1 MKKITAVVSVTF
13 FLISGMFL
21 SCTKKEMTKTY
32 RVGISMALFA
42 DNFLTYLRE
51 AMNEYAGNIPDL
63 EIFVE
68 DAKNDVGL
76 QLAQVENFIAQNYD
90 AVIVNP
96 ADTEATDSITEQCVK
111 SHMPLVYV
119 NRMPETELPS
129 GVVFVGSDEVVAGRE
144 QAKILAEKMGGKG
157 NIVIMLG
164 ELSSV
169 GTRGRTKGVKEVLS
183 QYPDIKLLDEQTA
196 IFQRSQALDLMS
208 NWLLAGYKINAV
220 AANNDEMAL
229 GTIMALKNAGLHP
242 NKDVFIGG
250 VDATPDA
257 LDAMK
262 AGELTVT
269 VFQNAKGQGEGAVK
283 AAYALAKKEHVDSKV
298 WIPFEPVTEE
308 NYKEYRKKLGLTD

>member
-1 MKKITAVVSVTF
+1 MKKIMAIVSITF
-13 FLISGMFL
+13 FLTSGMFL
-21 SCTKKEMTKTY
+21 SCTKRETKKNY
-32 RVGISMALFA
+32 RIGISMALFA

-51 AMNEYAGNIPDL
+51 AMGNYAENISDL

-96 ADTEATDSITEQCVK
+96 ADTEATNSITEQCVK
-111 SHMPLVYV
+111 ANMPLVYV
-119 NRMPETELPS
+119 NRMPETELPL

-144 QAKILAEKMGGKG
+144 QAKILAEKIGGQG
-157 NIVIMLG
+157 TIVIMLG

-169 GTRGRTKGVKEVLS
+169 GTRGRTKGVKEVLA
-183 QYPDIKLLDEQTA
+183 QYPNIKLLDEQSA
-196 IFQRSQALDLMS
+196 VFQRSQALDLMS
-208 NWLLAGYKINAV
+208 NWLLAGLKIDAV

-229 GTIMALKNAGLHP
+229 GAIMALKNAGLHP

-283 AAYALAKKEHVDSKV
+283 AAYALAKKEYVESKV
-298 WIPFEPVTEE
+298 WIPFEPVTAE
-308 NYKEYRKKLGLTD
+308 NYKEYRKKLGLKD